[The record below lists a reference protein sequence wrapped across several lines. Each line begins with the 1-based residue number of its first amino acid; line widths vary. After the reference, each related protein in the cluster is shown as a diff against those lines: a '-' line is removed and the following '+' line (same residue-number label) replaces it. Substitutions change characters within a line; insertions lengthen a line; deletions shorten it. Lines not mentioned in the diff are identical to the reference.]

1 MYQWE
6 WEEDIHHNV
15 VFKINFSIEKPTVY
29 FAPFTFFLGI
39 CI

>member
-15 VFKINFSIEKPTVY
+15 VFKINFSIENQQ
-29 FAPFTFFLGI
+29 FISLLLHFS
-39 CI
+39 